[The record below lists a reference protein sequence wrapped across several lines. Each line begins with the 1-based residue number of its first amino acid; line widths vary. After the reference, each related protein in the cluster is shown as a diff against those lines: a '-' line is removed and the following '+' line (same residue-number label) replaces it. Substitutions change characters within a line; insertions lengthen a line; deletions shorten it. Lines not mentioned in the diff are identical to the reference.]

1 MNVSNITGPVKS
13 SFQIPSVEFLDGRF
27 SRSISFAAARIL
39 IGFCRVVA
47 SSRSC
52 CERLPLNT
60 GCFLFA
66 AFHLNF
72 CMLHQHGSWRGVRV
86 PKGLVKRICI
96 TLPSKTRLLS
106 GLGGPVHGL
115 DDRIECR
122 SSSSHLI
129 TFHQSFKSS
138 WFKKIFL
145 KLGYSIYRQPGTN
158 PNHCHICAPS
168 SKWWMLKSLHQYVR
182 WAWSRVNPGDFAYIS
197 YIYIYL
203 YIVIYVKTTR
213 W

>member
-1 MNVSNITGPVKS
+1 MFRMYEDLQDVKFPNSECGVSRWAVL
-13 SFQIPSVEFLDGRF
+13 FQP
-27 SRSISFAAARIL
+27 ATARIL
-39 IGFCRVVA
+39 IRFYRVSA

-72 CMLHQHGSWRGVRV
+72 CMLCRHDSWRGVRV

-106 GLGGPVHGL
+106 GLGGGVHGL
-115 DDRIECR
+115 DDWIQCR
-122 SSSSHLI
+122 SGSSVNHI
-129 TFHQSFKSS
+129 QSFKSS

-145 KLGYSIYRQPGTN
+145 KLGYSIYLSTARNKPQPLPHMCPIIQVVDAEELATV
-158 PNHCHICAPS
+158 C
-168 SKWWMLKSLHQYVR
+168 
-182 WAWSRVNPGDFAYIS
+182 
-197 YIYIYL
+197 
-203 YIVIYVKTTR
+203 
-213 W
+213 